1 MFSCLGL
8 HFLSIFW
15 YTEKYAV
22 VPMLFCILRTIF
34 RKEKKMNEVLKEIVK
49 NLKEIAEAIQSL
61 IEQEKSPL
69 FDIASENY
77 PELLAAAKEL
87 SNA

>member
-1 MFSCLGL
+1 
-8 HFLSIFW
+8 
-15 YTEKYAV
+15 
-22 VPMLFCILRTIF
+22 
-34 RKEKKMNEVLKEIVK
+34 MNEVLKEIVK

>member
-1 MFSCLGL
+1 
-8 HFLSIFW
+8 
-15 YTEKYAV
+15 
-22 VPMLFCILRTIF
+22 
-34 RKEKKMNEVLKEIVK
+34 MNEVLKEIVK

-61 IEQEKSPL
+61 IEQEESPL
-69 FDIASENY
+69 SDIAPENY